1 MGAYSAG
8 WCWQRSQRLRRDGS
22 QEEYGLF
29 LVVSSAVH
37 RLPKK
42 GVFPLRL
49 GGLASMKEEF
59 RKRSFCEIR
68 ELHFVE
74 LWAEDAWLFNSI
86 QVINYLHGGRAM
98 VDRRWRSLDEQAV
111 LSLRQSVK
119 RTLAQDVVIERSAD
133 DVQKEL
139 SCRFVSYSGEEIP
152 KMEILTVAQVL
163 PALPP
168 LGHGG
173 CIPVVDWLKGKT
185 RTFMNFPM
193 DCICP
198 DTGQTLPKLQ
208 AKVHIA
214 EDDKLSLSQLLCERG
229 VCTWVEESDVF
240 RYRGQRVLNG
250 MFGVPKSNSLEDGRP
265 CLRCIMNLIPSNATM
280 IQLEGCV
287 RDLPGVTQYLSIS
300 LAEGETIQMF
310 QSDMVSA
317 FYLFRLPEVWHRFL
331 CFNIAFDGGEIG
343 KSKGTRYYLSCAVLP
358 MGWTSAVSVMQEL
371 STELLLR
378 GGLESSR
385 QITRSR
391 PLPGWLT
398 GVLQGASQKGAHWW
412 HVYLDNFFSGERIV
426 QGMLATNAEQ
436 LHTDAEGAWSSA
448 RVLSSEKKKAK
459 FLEVADEL
467 GARLDGNQQSIGVS
481 GERLVKLLQSTSVL
495 LSEMRVERKWLQV
508 IAGRWVHI
516 FQFRRLGMSLLH
528 RIWKWISGKKL
539 GGKGVLRAREE
550 LLMCMMGSCIFHT
563 YLGSKIS
570 EVASASDASGTGGA
584 VGASDTLASEGA
596 DFLESVRRLESTPI
610 QRANTLVI
618 SLFNGIGACFRC
630 YDVLGVQPLGLIS
643 YEIFGPANRVCSR
656 RWPQGMYCQDVRSI
670 NEHTVRQWLFRYPHA
685 TSLHLWAGFPCVDLS
700 SVRYGRKNLR
710 GSESG
715 LFFEILRILRL
726 IRRIF
731 GSNFKVHFF
740 IENVSSMDQSAAEE
754 ISQALG
760 VRPYK
765 LQCSDVVPISR
776 PRYCWTDVTLEGLP
790 GLQVIEKSYYK
801 EVKMWGD
808 FPETSQW
815 LRPDSVWEA
824 QDTGVVFPTCMKA
837 VARRAPPPAPAG
849 LARCDADTISRWESD
864 EYRYPP
870 YQYKAEYVIWS
881 DSGWRLLDS
890 QERELLHGFGFDHTS
905 PCLSASDIK
914 RGAQEYE
921 DLRCTLVG
929 DCFSV
934 YSFVVFPWA
943 ALVKE
948 LPDFDY
954 HHLCQRMG
962 MAPGFA
968 APFWLH
974 CPLQRRLSYGMP
986 QSLGPTVGDLTRFLL
1001 TKVNHTGSDV
1011 RVTTGHIMAP
1021 KAFPRQSASPQWW
1034 EWRHVF
1040 HNRWKTKEH
1049 INLLEM
1055 RAIMLALRW
1064 RVCHL
1069 KEMDVRFC
1077 HLTDSYVCMSVL
1089 SKGRSSSDM
1098 LMVVLRKVAAF
1109 CLCFGLLPI
1118 LLHVE
1123 STENPTDEASRV

>member
-1 MGAYSAG
+1 M
-8 WCWQRSQRLRRDGS
+8 
-22 QEEYGLF
+22 
-29 LVVSSAVH
+29 
-37 RLPKK
+37 
-42 GVFPLRL
+42 
-49 GGLASMKEEF
+49 
-59 RKRSFCEIR
+59 
-68 ELHFVE
+68 
-74 LWAEDAWLFNSI
+74 
-86 QVINYLHGGRAM
+86 
-98 VDRRWRSLDEQAV
+98 
-111 LSLRQSVK
+111 
-119 RTLAQDVVIERSAD
+119 
-133 DVQKEL
+133 
-139 SCRFVSYSGEEIP
+139 
-152 KMEILTVAQVL
+152 
-163 PALPP
+163 
-168 LGHGG
+168 
-173 CIPVVDWLKGKT
+173 
-185 RTFMNFPM
+185 
-193 DCICP
+193 
-198 DTGQTLPKLQ
+198 
-208 AKVHIA
+208 
-214 EDDKLSLSQLLCERG
+214 
-229 VCTWVEESDVF
+229 F

-250 MFGVPKSNSLEDGRP
+250 MFGVPKSSSLEDGRP

-280 IQLEGCV
+280 VQLEGSV

-317 FYLFRLPEVWHRFL
+317 FYLFRLPEAWHRFL
-331 CFNIAFDGGEIG
+331 CFNITFDGNEIG
-343 KSKGTRYYLSCAVLP
+343 KTAGTRFYLSCAVLP

-378 GGLESSR
+378 GGLDSCR

-398 GVLQGASQKGAHWW
+398 SVLASASKDGAHWW
-412 HVYLDNFFSGERIV
+412 HVYLDNFFSGERV
-426 QGMLATNAEQ
+426 EHGALADKAER
-436 LHTDAEGAWSSA
+436 LHSDAEKAWSSVG
-448 RVLSSEKKKAK
+448 VLSSEKKKAR

-467 GARLDGNQQSIGVS
+467 GARVDGGQSIGVS
-481 GERLVKLLQSTSVL
+481 GERLIKLLRTTAVL
-495 LSEMRVERKWLQV
+495 LGEIKIQRKWLQV
-508 IAGRWVHI
+508 VAGRWVHV

-528 RIWKWISGKKL
+528 RLWKWISGKRL
-539 GGKGVLRAREE
+539 GGKGVLSAREE
-550 LLMCMMGSCIFHT
+550 LFMCMLGSCMFHT
-563 YLGSKIS
+563 YLGSKVS
-570 EVASASDASGTGGA
+570 EVASASDASNTGGA
-584 VGASDTLASEGA
+584 VGASEKLSKEGA
-596 DFLESVRRLESTPI
+596 DFLESVGRLEQSPP
-610 QRANTLVI
+610 QRVDVLVV

-630 YDVLGVQPLGLIS
+630 YDILGVQPMGLIS
-643 YEIFGPANRVCSR
+643 YEIFGPANRICSR
-656 RWPQGMYCQDVRSI
+656 RWPHATYCQDVRSI
-670 NEHTVRQWLFRYPHA
+670 DEHTVRQWLFRYPHV
-685 TSLHLWAGFPCVDLS
+685 TSLHLWGGFPCVDLS

-710 GSESG
+710 GNESG

-726 IRRIF
+726 IRRVF
-731 GSNFKVHFF
+731 GSGFRVHFF

-760 VRPYK
+760 VLPYK
-765 LQCSDVVPISR
+765 VQCSDVVPVSR
-776 PRYCWTDVTLEGLP
+776 PRYCWTDINIEGLA
-790 GLQVIEKSYYK
+790 GIQIVDKGYYK
-801 EVKMWGD
+801 EVKVWGEY
-808 FPETSQW
+808 PESSQW

-824 QDTGVVFPTCMKA
+824 ENTGVVFPTCMKA

-849 LARCDADTISRWESD
+849 LFRCDADAIGRWESD

-881 DSGWRLLDS
+881 DSGWRLIDS

-905 PCLSASDIK
+905 PCLSASNIK
-914 RGAQEYE
+914 QSAQAYE

-934 YSFVVFPWA
+934 YSFVIFPWA
-943 ALVKE
+943 ALAKK

-962 MAPGFA
+962 MAPGFS

-974 CPLQRRLSYGMP
+974 CPFQRRLCYGKP
-986 QSLGPTVGDLTRFLL
+986 ESLGPTVGDLTRVLL

-1011 RVTTGHIMAP
+1011 RVTTGQIMAP
-1021 KAFPRQSASPQWW
+1021 KAFPRQSAAPQWW
-1034 EWRHVF
+1034 EWKHVF
-1040 HNRWKTKEH
+1040 HSRWKAKEH

-1069 KEMDVRFC
+1069 KEIDVRFC

-1123 STENPTDEASRV
+1123 STENPTDEASRA